1 MEASVAR
8 LIAFQERNDNTSF
21 LREWV
26 AFVGPNGHL
35 ASASNSQI
43 GQQIMAMVRE
53 HASAVGLV
61 GVAGSIVVLDPVRE
75 GGETEV
81 AGANDA
87 AGMKGLLI

>member
-1 MEASVAR
+1 M
-8 LIAFQERNDNTSF
+8 
-21 LREWV
+21 
-26 AFVGPNGHL
+26 GPNGHL

-87 AGMKGLLI
+87 AGMKGLMIGMVLKLTKCREQRW

>member
-1 MEASVAR
+1 M
-8 LIAFQERNDNTSF
+8 
-21 LREWV
+21 
-26 AFVGPNGHL
+26 GPNGHL

-87 AGMKGLLI
+87 AGMKGLMIGMVLEADKMQRTKVVREPLNMMNKA